1 MLAELVAD
9 AARMREGRGRLYW
22 LEALLLDN
30 GFQAVVCY
38 RLAHWFK
45 AFGIPFFGPAIAR
58 LGLFLT
64 GADVSPGAEIG
75 RGLRISHGVGL
86 VVGGYVKIGIGATLL
101 HGATLGAPSE
111 EEVHEMPTLRDFV
124 FVGAYA
130 AVLGAVT
137 VGDSAVIGA
146 HAVVTRDVPA
156 GATVVSTARAEIRPA
171 GGAQGPPIPAPAGD
185 VEAELPAR

>member
-1 MLAELVAD
+1 MLAELRAD
-9 AARMREGRGRLYW
+9 AERMREGRGRYYW

-38 RLAHWFK
+38 RLAHWFRK
-45 AFGIPFFGPAIAR
+45 IGIAFFGPAIAR
-58 LGLFLT
+58 FGLFLT

-111 EEVHEMPTLRDFV
+111 ERVHDMPVLGDDV

-137 VGDSAVIGA
+137 VGDGAVIGS
-146 HAVVTRDVPA
+146 HTVVTRDVPA
-156 GATVVSTARAEIRPA
+156 GATVVSTARAEILPA
-171 GGAQGPPIPAPAGD
+171 EVVAGPPIPAPAGD
-185 VEAELPAR
+185 LGAEPPER